1 MLSKIHR
8 FHGYGSIKGVYQ
20 RGNNYRG
27 SLMTL
32 KVSNRATNRPFRV
45 AVVVSKKV
53 SKSAVVRNR
62 IRRRIYE
69 AVRTMPDKNLPGKD
83 MIFTVHS
90 DSLASVEDKKLK
102 KDVTD
107 LIEKALQN

>member
-20 RGNNYRG
+20 RGQNYRG
-27 SLMTL
+27 PLMTL
-32 KVSNRATNRPFRV
+32 KVSNRSSSRPFRV

-62 IRRRIYE
+62 IRRRVYE
-69 AVRTMPDKNLPGKD
+69 TVRTLPDKDFPGRD
-83 MIFTVHS
+83 MVFTVHS
-90 DSLASVEDKKLK
+90 DSLASIDDKKLK
-102 KDVTD
+102 NNVAD
-107 LIEKALQN
+107 LIEKSLQK

>member
-27 SLMTL
+27 PLMTL

>member
-1 MLSKIHR
+1 MLSKVHR

-20 RGNNYRG
+20 RGKNYRG
-27 SLMTL
+27 TLASL
-32 KVSNRATNRPFRV
+32 KVADRASNRPFRV

-69 AVRTMPDKNLPGKD
+69 AVRTTPLQKTPGRD
-83 MIFTVHS
+83 LVFTVYS
-90 DSLASVEDKKLK
+90 DQLASIEDKKLK
-102 KDVTD
+102 KVIDE
-107 LIEKALQN
+107 LLQKSTE

>member
-1 MLSKIHR
+1 
-8 FHGYGSIKGVYQ
+8 
-20 RGNNYRG
+20 
-27 SLMTL
+27 
-32 KVSNRATNRPFRV
+32 
-45 AVVVSKKV
+45 
-53 SKSAVVRNR
+53 
-62 IRRRIYE
+62 
-69 AVRTMPDKNLPGKD
+69 MPDKNLPGKD